1 MVIVATYT
9 ANLAAFLV
17 LDRSEHLVTDIHDPK
32 LRDPLVGARY
42 ATVRDSAVE
51 SYLNEKVE
59 FDSISKQ
66 VTRNSYE
73 NSSSAIEDLKLGKL
87 EAFIWDS
94 ASLQYE
100 RSVNCDLVMAGE
112 PTFGPGFGIAMRKK
126 DKLLDQISLL
136 LLSFHE
142 NGFMDSLRLKW
153 TLNQGCPQRTSSPA
167 TLKLEN
173 MVGVFILIGIGIISG
188 AIFTAIEV
196 VYKRKRN

>member
-1 MVIVATYT
+1 
-9 ANLAAFLV
+9 
-17 LDRSEHLVTDIHDPK
+17 
-32 LRDPLVGARY
+32 
-42 ATVRDSAVE
+42 
-51 SYLNEKVE
+51 
-59 FDSISKQ
+59 
-66 VTRNSYE
+66 
-73 NSSSAIEDLKLGKL
+73 
-87 EAFIWDS
+87 
-94 ASLQYE
+94 
-100 RSVNCDLVMAGE
+100 MAGE